1 MADALGMM
9 HTRGY
14 RPRIVID
21 CGANQGQWMEVV
33 DAVFPGTT
41 YHAIEPQPRCAT
53 ILRARMADRPDLVVH
68 ETAVSSR
75 GVAVVRMIAVPS
87 SFVVA
92 VSTPP
97 ETSRM
102 VSPPDFAGT
111 PRSAA

>member
-53 ILRARMADRPDLVVH
+53 ILRARMADRPDLEIGRAHV
-68 ETAVSSR
+68 
-75 GVAVVRMIAVPS
+75 
-87 SFVVA
+87 
-92 VSTPP
+92 
-97 ETSRM
+97 
-102 VSPPDFAGT
+102 
-111 PRSAA
+111 